1 MCSSDLAAMEKIVI
15 DGKASFSKTNAQAK
29 SIPWLSLI
37 IPRDAKL
44 VSQYLEQ
51 FSDSGFV
58 PASLAEFK
66 KSPAYYESRY
76 QSTIQWIKQKNHAVI
91 SNGPFYLQS
100 YSPEARTITIKSFDD
115 SSYPFSAGQWKK
127 FEHVDLPQITSVNV
141 PERIVRGE
149 NMEIPIKTQFATRLY
164 FFVNDA
170 SGSIIS
176 NGIIP
181 IVNDSGKILV
191 DSDTTKKMQS
201 GGNDIKIYA
210 ISDSEIGRAH
220 V

>member
-1 MCSSDLAAMEKIVI
+1 MTGVQTCALPI
-15 DGKASFSKTNAQAK
+15 
-29 SIPWLSLI
+29 
-37 IPRDAKL
+37 
-44 VSQYLEQ
+44 Y
-51 FSDSGFV
+51 
-58 PASLAEFK
+58 
-66 KSPAYYESRY
+66 
-76 QSTIQWIKQKNHAVI
+76 
-91 SNGPFYLQS
+91 
-100 YSPEARTITIKSFDD
+100 
-115 SSYPFSAGQWKK
+115 
-127 FEHVDLPQITSVNV
+127 LPQITSINV
-141 PERIVRGE
+141 PERIIRGE

-210 ISDSEIGRAH
+210 ISDSVFKPDIYTTSIFALDKTIGNYTQSAVTQKTQSQTNYGIQFILAGIVIIILIYFIKKSRKSKTRIS
-220 V
+220 